1 MKSKTKA
8 SGLPIRWSSLPPG
21 RRSCAG
27 SRLPSYDPTAL
38 NCVADPA
45 TGFTPEA
52 PRATVAAITA
62 PSACGLRYR
71 VTRTTDSFRF
81 PPSTW
86 PAGQTERLAITSK
99 STWAPGRRSC
109 AGRRLPSSV
118 PTALNGVAY
127 ANGARYQ
134 LIYRWKANV
143 VAKG

>member
-1 MKSKTKA
+1 M
-8 SGLPIRWSSLPPG
+8 SSLFE
-21 RRSCAG
+21 
-27 SRLPSYDPTAL
+27 AL
-38 NCVADPA
+38 FVVRFGAEIIQTFVFTSSHV